1 MKQNSYILWLLP
13 DEQLYFGR
21 FGEPF
26 WLVGYPLILPQ
37 QEYEDSENHKA
48 RLSVHASVKNPC
60 PQIMSLWRSG
70 HFDYFIP
77 FSKMQQ
83 LRAKLWRQKTL
94 KTKRLYQPQARRHS
108 CGNYRARGCQL
119 WAWVL
124 CHLGLSPN
132 CRCST
137 ARQQRWV
144 LAQLHVL
151 SNDLE
156 ANPRSLAHISAGDKA
171 ACEEDKPVKL
181 VWIISKLGPVK
192 LSRF

>member
-48 RLSVHASVKNPC
+48 RLSVHASVKNLR
-60 PQIMSLWRSG
+60 PQITNLWRSG
-70 HFDYFIP
+70 HFDSFIP

-83 LRAKLWRQKTL
+83 LGAKLWRQKTL
-94 KTKRLYQPQARRHS
+94 KTKRLYQPKARRHS
-108 CGNYRARGCQL
+108 CGNYRARGCPL

-132 CRCST
+132 WRCPT
-137 ARQQRWV
+137 GGQQMWV
-144 LAQLHVL
+144 LALTPGAPQRPG
-151 SNDLE
+151 SK
-156 ANPRSLAHISAGDKA
+156 PKISCPHICRWQSGLWGRQASEDGTDHQQAGASQIK
-171 ACEEDKPVKL
+171 
-181 VWIISKLGPVK
+181 
-192 LSRF
+192 

>member
-48 RLSVHASVKNPC
+48 RLSVHASVKNLR
-60 PQIMSLWRSG
+60 PQITNLWRSG
-70 HFDYFIP
+70 HFDSFIP

-94 KTKRLYQPQARRHS
+94 KTKRLYQPKARRHS
-108 CGNYRARGCQL
+108 CGNYRARGCPL

-132 CRCST
+132 WRCST
-137 ARQQRWV
+137 GGAANVSPSTTPRDPQWPGSKPKISCPPICRWQSGLWGRQASEAGMDHQQ
-144 LAQLHVL
+144 AG
-151 SNDLE
+151 SN
-156 ANPRSLAHISAGDKA
+156 
-171 ACEEDKPVKL
+171 
-181 VWIISKLGPVK
+181 
-192 LSRF
+192 

>member
-83 LRAKLWRQKTL
+83 LRAKLWRQKDFTSL
-94 KTKRLYQPQARRHS
+94 KHADTAVEIIGQGDVN
-108 CGNYRARGCQL
+108 CG
-119 WAWVL
+119 
-124 CHLGLSPN
+124 HE
-132 CRCST
+132 CSVT
-137 ARQQRWV
+137 
-144 LAQLHVL
+144 
-151 SNDLE
+151 
-156 ANPRSLAHISAGDKA
+156 
-171 ACEEDKPVKL
+171 
-181 VWIISKLGPVK
+181 
-192 LSRF
+192 